1 MNKTRTQNVIK
12 NMWVG
17 TLFQIISLILGF
29 VSRTIFIK
37 ILGKEYLGLNSLFTN
52 ILTIL
57 SFAELGI
64 GNAIVFSMY
73 KPLTNNDQDKLMRL
87 TNFYKSIYKKIA
99 LTIITVGLLITP
111 FLPYIIKEIPDIKE
125 SIYLIYIIFLFD
137 TSVSY
142 FFSYRTSIISADQ
155 KNYII
160 ITYTHIFKIV
170 QIILQLSLLYYTHNY
185 LLYLFLQVLN
195 TVLTQ
200 WFLANKSKK
209 MYPSLAKLDKDKTLA
224 NDERKSI
231 FTNVKALFVYKFSSV
246 ILNGTDSII
255 ISKYLGLATLG
266 LYSNYYLIV
275 NAVAIMIN
283 QIQSAFTSSIGNLI
297 AKEGK
302 IKEKRIFNQL
312 FYFTGFIYTVVGTC
326 LYLLFNDFITLW
338 LGQEYLLSN
347 FVVATIVGHLCFNGM
362 LFATF
367 TYRNTSGEFNHFK
380 LVPVIG
386 AITNIILSIWF
397 AKIMGLGGVFL
408 ATIISRLISGGWTD
422 PYIVYKYVFKEPIKD
437 YLVRVVK
444 MIIHMAI
451 CFSLTFL
458 ITKNI
463 VVPTFLM
470 FVVKAII
477 VAFLSILFYL
487 LFSFKTEEFIGIK
500 NALTHFIRRKEHK
513 A

>member
-17 TLFQIISLILGF
+17 TMFQIISLILGF

-266 LYSNYYLIV
+266 LYSNYY
-275 NAVAIMIN
+275 
-283 QIQSAFTSSIGNLI
+283 
-297 AKEGK
+297 
-302 IKEKRIFNQL
+302 
-312 FYFTGFIYTVVGTC
+312 
-326 LYLLFNDFITLW
+326 
-338 LGQEYLLSN
+338 
-347 FVVATIVGHLCFNGM
+347 
-362 LFATF
+362 
-367 TYRNTSGEFNHFK
+367 
-380 LVPVIG
+380 
-386 AITNIILSIWF
+386 
-397 AKIMGLGGVFL
+397 
-408 ATIISRLISGGWTD
+408 
-422 PYIVYKYVFKEPIKD
+422 
-437 YLVRVVK
+437 
-444 MIIHMAI
+444 
-451 CFSLTFL
+451 
-458 ITKNI
+458 
-463 VVPTFLM
+463 
-470 FVVKAII
+470 
-477 VAFLSILFYL
+477 
-487 LFSFKTEEFIGIK
+487 
-500 NALTHFIRRKEHK
+500 
-513 A
+513 